1 MNLGKSIVA
10 LATAPARIGLVAT
23 EASLNLATAGLGLA
37 KQTLGE
43 GGSGSNA
50 MANMLG
56 IDDALARAN
65 RLARLL
71 DDDAPLGRAIAPEGP
86 LDRLL
91 RPGGLVDLVTAPGGL
106 LDRLTADGGGG
117 LQRALQPGGL
127 ADRLLAEDGMIERL
141 LSEDG
146 VAERLLSEGGLV
158 DKIAKDG
165 PLEQLA
171 GRRRHPQPARARD
184 GGSGAGH
191 RHAAGR
197 GHVADLG
204 GQPAEQHRRADSR
217 CPGAEPSRRSSTRT
231 VRSQRI
237 IDARRAEPLGCH
249 RLKPASL
256 AQW

>member
-23 EASLNLATAGLGLA
+23 EANLNLATAGLGLA

-43 GGSGSNA
+43 GGGGSNA

-71 DDDAPLGRAIAPEGP
+71 DDDAPLGRRSRRRGPGPAAAPGRAGRSG
-86 LDRLL
+86 D
-91 RPGGLVDLVTAPGGL
+91 TPGGL
-106 LDRLTADGGGG
+106 LDRLTAEGGG

-158 DKIAKDG
+158 DKITAKDG
-165 PLEQLA
+165 PLEQLTDLA
-171 GRRRHPQPARARD
+171 DALARLAPGMEALEPAIATLQDAVTALTLVVNPLSNIAARF
-184 GGSGAGH
+184 
-191 RHAAGR
+191 
-197 GHVADLG
+197 
-204 GQPAEQHRRADSR
+204 PF
-217 CPGAEPSRRSSTRT
+217 PGFRSPRRSSSRP
-231 VRSQRI
+231 VRPQRV
-237 IDARRAEPLGCH
+237 IDADGCS
-249 RLKPASL
+249 R
-256 AQW
+256 